1 MSSGDT
7 SISAAGETVNQL
19 RAVGR
24 QRVNPDVGEL
34 LSPKQAHGSHVPGAP
49 QTCCHPELVL
59 KP

>member
-7 SISAAGETVNQL
+7 GISAAGKTVNPL

-24 QRVNPDVGEL
+24 HRVNPAVGDL
-34 LSPKQAHGSHVPGAP
+34 LSPKQAHGSHPPGAP
-49 QTCCHPELVL
+49 RTCCHPELVL